1 MIGEAR
7 GHPLTW
13 ADVDV
18 NKYNDLNFHTVPKLG
33 DLLLQDSVED
43 KHWNGLKKKKVKMN
57 KWRIDL
63 ATSAT
68 HNLQLY
74 ALPQEDP
81 HQLIV

>member
-1 MIGEAR
+1 
-7 GHPLTW
+7 
-13 ADVDV
+13 
-18 NKYNDLNFHTVPKLG
+18 
-33 DLLLQDSVED
+33 
-43 KHWNGLKKKKVKMN
+43 MN

-81 HQLIV
+81 HQLIVQQNTKRRIALPMLCRKTPPVASHPQLLAQHTTPG